1 MKDERGYLVS
11 KRYAWYVFFLLFLLY
26 MFNYMDRQVIVSL
39 FPFLKEEWS
48 LSDTQCGLFVSAVYW
63 AIIIFTFPIA
73 LLVDRWSRKKS
84 IGIMA
89 VLWSAATAACAFTG
103 SFSQL
108 FVTRTAVGI
117 GEAGYAPGGT
127 AMISAAFPENKRAFA
142 MGLWNASIP
151 LGSVL
156 GIVGGGLIA
165 DHFGWR
171 HAFGWLAIPGVIVA
185 LLFFRI
191 KDYKTVDLVRTTEP
205 GKKVS
210 MGFKEISRDFMH
222 KPSLIFAYLGFAG
235 SVFVTTSLISWLPT
249 YYHRLE
255 GLPMAKA
262 GSKGALVLLLAVIG
276 TPLGGFLADR
286 WLKKRKNARPLFCA
300 ISSVVTA
307 VTLFIAFSVVGDKL
321 EYPILLLAGM
331 TGSAFVPAAVAITQ
345 DVVHPG
351 VRATSYSLCV
361 IVHHLLGSALG
372 PIFIG
377 VMSDRY
383 DLMTALKFL
392 PIFSLIAGVMFFIGS
407 FWYNRDYAKTE
418 KVEVEIQE

>member
-1 MKDERGYLVS
+1 MKDEQGYLVS

-39 FPFLKEEWS
+39 FPFLKAEWS
-48 LSDTQCGLFVSAVYW
+48 LSDTQCGFFVAAVYW

-89 VLWSAATAACAFTG
+89 LLWSAATAACAFTG
-103 SFSQL
+103 SFYQL
-108 FVTRTAVGI
+108 FATRTAVGI

-156 GIVGGGLIA
+156 GIIGGGMIA

-171 HAFGWLAIPGVIVA
+171 HAFGWLAIPGAIVA
-185 LLFFRI
+185 LLFFQIR
-191 KDYKTVDLVRTTEP
+191 DYKTVDLTKTTEP

-210 MGFKEISRDFMH
+210 MGFKEISRDFIY

-255 GLPMAKA
+255 GLPMAQA
-262 GSKGALVLLLAVIG
+262 GTKGSLVLLLAVIG

-286 WLKKRKNARPLFCA
+286 WLRRRENARPLFCA
-300 ISSVVTA
+300 ASSAVTA
-307 VTLFIAFSVVGDKL
+307 VTLFIAFSVVGDNL
-321 EYPILLLAGM
+321 EYPILLFAGM
-331 TGSAFVPAAVAITQ
+331 AGSAFVPAAVAITQ

-351 VRATSYSLCV
+351 VRAISYSLCV
-361 IVHHLLGSALG
+361 IVQHLLGSALG

-377 VMSDRY
+377 FMSDKFG
-383 DLMTALKFL
+383 LVTALKFL
-392 PIFSLIAGVMFFIGS
+392 PIFSLFAGVMFLMGS
-407 FWYNRDYAKTE
+407 FWYVRDYAKTE
-418 KVEVEIQE
+418 KIAVEVQE